1 MAASS
6 LNGTAQTNE
15 PPDTALKQ
23 QRMKAWNPI
32 LDPVY
37 VIASLIII
45 GVAFVPV
52 GVKLLQIS
60 DDVVE
65 MTKTYDS
72 YYENKI
78 TSNLDCEIDQANQG
92 KECTIEFTVEKDME
106 PPILVYYEIENFYQN
121 HREYTTSRDD
131 EQLLGAD
138 PSTQTQLN
146 AKDCEP
152 LNKIGDIT
160 INPCGLIAN
169 TFFNDVIKL
178 SSGSTDIEGN
188 ALTLIEDGIA
198 WQSDLDYKFAQPLS
212 FKSEQCKSCDDDDCQ
227 CTGEWTCKEKYQD
240 PETNECH
247 LYSYSNDDT
256 TQYLYETYP
265 DIISPLEGVTNE
277 HFVVWMRVAA
287 KPKFRKM
294 YGFFDQPIK
303 AGTTLSFVVKN
314 NWIVKS
320 FKGTKSLVVT
330 TTSMFGGKNPNFGQ
344 AFIGVGGIC
353 IIFGVFFG
361 LKQIIKPR
369 KLAEKKYLKYKE
381 D

>member
-1 MAASS
+1 M
-6 LNGTAQTNE
+6 
-15 PPDTALKQ
+15 
-23 QRMKAWNPI
+23 
-32 LDPVY
+32 
-37 VIASLIII
+37 
-45 GVAFVPV
+45 
-52 GVKLLQIS
+52 
-60 DDVVE
+60 
-65 MTKTYDS
+65 
-72 YYENKI
+72 
-78 TSNLDCEIDQANQG
+78 
-92 KECTIEFTVEKDME
+92 
-106 PPILVYYEIENFYQN
+106 
-121 HREYTTSRDD
+121 
-131 EQLLGAD
+131 
-138 PSTQTQLN
+138 
-146 AKDCEP
+146 
-152 LNKIGDIT
+152 
-160 INPCGLIAN
+160 
-169 TFFNDVIKL
+169 IKL

-361 LKQIIKPR
+361 LKQIINPR